1 MAEEPDIDD
10 LQRRMTG
17 ALEVLRKEYSGL
29 RTGRA
34 SANLVEPIM
43 VEAYESEMPM
53 NQVATINV
61 PEPRMISIQVW
72 DKSQVKAV
80 EKAIQNSGLGLNP
93 IIDGQNLRIPI
104 PELNEERRVELAK
117 IAGKYAEQAKISV
130 RNVRHDGM
138 NKLKK
143 LERAGD
149 VSEDDAHI
157 WSDEIQQITDDAI
170 KKIVETHESKESE
183 ILQV

>member
-1 MAEEPDIDD
+1 MAEEPDVDD

-34 SANLVEPIM
+34 SASLVESIM

-143 LERAGD
+143 LERAGG

>member
-1 MAEEPDIDD
+1 MAEEPDVDD

-34 SANLVEPIM
+34 SASLVEPIM

-61 PEPRMISIQVW
+61 PEPRLISIQVW

-170 KKIVETHESKESE
+170 TKIVETHESKESE